1 MTFSPQQMMIVSA
14 AREIADGDVVFV
26 GMRLPIVAFGVAR
39 LTHAPN
45 AVGVFETG
53 LVREAPAGG
62 MIYTMGDPPNQQ
74 GAVWATGLLQVMGQ
88 LQQGRVDVGFIGG
101 AEVDR
106 FGNINTS
113 YIGDPAHPTVKLPGS
128 GGAADIAA
136 TAKRLA
142 VIVPHDPRRLV
153 KRVGF
158 VTSPGW
164 LDGGEA
170 RERAGLALDGVAG
183 GTAAVIT
190 DCAIL
195 RPFGPDHELHLASI
209 HPGVDIRDLPAK
221 TGWDMA
227 LHPGLTETD
236 PPTADE
242 LAALR
247 AVDPDGFWH

>member
-39 LTHAPN
+39 LTHAPR
-45 AVGVFETG
+45 ASGVFECG
-53 LVREAPAGG
+53 LVREAPAAG
-62 MIYTMGDPPNQQ
+62 MIYTMGDPHNQQ

-88 LQQGRVDVGFIGG
+88 LQQGRVDIGFIGG
-101 AEVDR
+101 AEIDR

-113 YIGDPAHPTVKLPGS
+113 YIGDPAHPRVKLPGS

-142 VIVPHDPRRLV
+142 VIVKHDPRRLV
-153 KRVGF
+153 ERAGF

-164 LDGGEA
+164 LEGGDA
-170 RERAGLALDGVAG
+170 RARAGLMTG
-183 GTAAVIT
+183 GPCAVIT

-195 RPFGPDHELHLASI
+195 RPQGETRALHLASL
-209 HPGVDIRDLPAK
+209 HPGVSLAEVRDK
-221 TGWDMA
+221 TGWDLQVSPDLA
-227 LHPGLTETD
+227 ETP
-236 PPTADE
+236 PPTAAE

>member
-1 MTFSPQQMMIVSA
+1 MMIVSA

-45 AVGVFETG
+45 ATGVFECG
-53 LVREAPAGG
+53 LVREQPAAG
-62 MIYTMGDPPNQQ
+62 MIYTMGDPHNQQ

-88 LQQGRVDVGFIGG
+88 LQQGRVDIGFIGG
-101 AEVDR
+101 AEIDR

-142 VIVPHDPRRLV
+142 VIVQHDKRRLV
-153 KRVGF
+153 ERADF
-158 VTSPGW
+158 ITSPGW
-164 LDGGEA
+164 LDGGAA
-170 RERAGLALDGVAG
+170 RARAGLSG

-195 RPFGPDHELHLASI
+195 RPHGESHELHLASLR
-209 HPGVDIRDLPAK
+209 PGVTLADVRAK
-221 TGWDMA
+221 TGWELKVSPDLA
-227 LHPGLTETD
+227 ETL
-236 PPTADE
+236 PPSADE

>member
-1 MTFSPQQMMIVSA
+1 MIVSA

-45 AVGVFETG
+45 AIGVFECG
-53 LVREAPAGG
+53 LVREQPAAG
-62 MIYTMGDPPNQQ
+62 MIYTMGDPHNQQ

-88 LQQGRVDVGFIGG
+88 LQQGRVDLGFIGG
-101 AEVDR
+101 AEIDR

-113 YIGDPAHPTVKLPGS
+113 YIGDPAQPTVKLPGS

-142 VIVPHDPRRLV
+142 VIVQHDKRRLV
-153 KRVGF
+153 DRVGF
-158 VTSPGW
+158 VTSPGY
-164 LDGGEA
+164 LDGGDA
-170 RERAGLALDGVAG
+170 RARAGLSG
-183 GTAAVIT
+183 GPSAVIT

-195 RPFGPDHELHLASI
+195 RPYGETRELHLA
-209 HPGVDIRDLPAK
+209 
-221 TGWDMA
+221 A
-227 LHPGLTETD
+227 LHPGIAPADGRAKTCWEMKVSPDLVET
-236 PPTADE
+236 PPPSADE

>member
-1 MTFSPQQMMIVSA
+1 MTVTPQQMMIVAA

-45 AVGVFETG
+45 ATGVFECG
-53 LVREAPAGG
+53 LVRDEPASG
-62 MIYTMGDPPNQQ
+62 MIYTMADPYNQL

-88 LQQGRVDVGFIGG
+88 LQQGRVDIGFIGG
-101 AEVDR
+101 AEIDR

-113 YIGDPAHPTVKLPGS
+113 YIGDPARPKVKLPGS

-136 TAKRLA
+136 MAKRMA
-142 VIVPHDPRRLV
+142 VIVKHDPRRLV
-153 KRVGF
+153 SRVGF
-158 VTSPGW
+158 VTSPGY
-164 LDGGEA
+164 LDGGDSRA
-170 RERAGLALDGVAG
+170 AAGLSG
-183 GTAAVIT
+183 GPAAVIT

-195 RPFGPDHELHLASI
+195 RPFGPNRELHLQSI

-221 TGWDMA
+221 TGWDLA
-227 LHPGLTETD
+227 RHPGLTET
-236 PPTADE
+236 PPPSAEE

-247 AVDPDGFWH
+247 AIDRDGYWQ